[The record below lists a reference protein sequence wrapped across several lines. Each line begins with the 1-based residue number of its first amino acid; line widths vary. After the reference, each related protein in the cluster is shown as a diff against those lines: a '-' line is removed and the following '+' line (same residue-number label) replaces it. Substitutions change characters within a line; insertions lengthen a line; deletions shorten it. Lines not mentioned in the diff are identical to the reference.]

1 MRAHTPSN
9 SGSTFIAALLLA
21 GAVIEPAMAQTS
33 PDQAPVTLDFL
44 QESVSDAERRLAAPA
59 AKTEFKVEE
68 TGGLQEPKELPG
80 AVTPRVP
87 KGASAFKDGSDAK
100 LIDSDAPPVGRQSQ
114 RLAPAW
120 SKARYSTRETG
131 FN

>member
-68 TGGLQEPKELPG
+68 TGGVQEPKEPPG

-87 KGASAFKDGSDAK
+87 KGQIRSRTHGSTASASNAN
-100 LIDSDAPPVGRQSQ
+100 PR
-114 RLAPAW
+114 
-120 SKARYSTRETG
+120 
-131 FN
+131 